1 MYPIEKYRYATTGK
15 KVIAITTYAGK
26 TVRGVA
32 LCHDE
37 DNFDMEQGKRIAAA
51 RCAVKVAQ
59 KRLARAEKK
68 MEESDELV
76 AKAERHAGRMEQ
88 YYFDAQDALVEAS
101 DYLEDVM
108 KEIG

>member
-37 DNFDMEQGKRIAAA
+37 DTFDMEQGKRIAAA

-59 KRLARAEKK
+59 KRLARAEQK
-68 MEESDELV
+68 MNEADEQG
-76 AKAERHAGRMEQ
+76 ARAARHVENMEN
-88 YYFDAQDALVEAS
+88 YYYDAQNELVEANEHL
-101 DYLEDVM
+101 DEIM
-108 KEIG
+108 GEIG